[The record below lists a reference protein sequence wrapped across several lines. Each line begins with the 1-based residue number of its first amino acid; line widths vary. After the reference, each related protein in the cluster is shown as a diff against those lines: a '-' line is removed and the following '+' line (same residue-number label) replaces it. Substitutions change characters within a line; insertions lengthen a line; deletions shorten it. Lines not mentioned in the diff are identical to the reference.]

1 MKGLAQHKMKII
13 RKVKIGKNYILAL
26 ELKLLEKKLIV
37 LRGRKGYIMCGYL
50 NLKVAEKFKDSAAK
64 ITGVS
69 TIREAL
75 RASIHSCTRKAKR
88 LGIYKGQPAMDA
100 LTMIA

>member
-1 MKGLAQHKMKII
+1 M
-13 RKVKIGKNYILAL
+13 AL
-26 ELKLLEKKLIV
+26 ELKLLDKKLIV

-69 TIREAL
+69 TIQEAL
-75 RASIHSCTRKAKR
+75 RASIHSCTRSAKR
-88 LGIYKGQPAMDA
+88 LGIYKGQPVKETLA
-100 LTMIA
+100 MIA